1 MNSQIRRRQILLPAL
16 LMVVSMTLTH
26 AQTGATKTGYAPV
39 NGINLYYETHGTG
52 DPLVILHGGLGS
64 TESIADLIS
73 QFSKYRQVIAVD
85 LYGHGHTALTGRPMT
100 IENMGDDIAALVKYL
115 HIEKVDILGYS
126 LGAATALQTTIRHPE
141 LVKKLVVVSTPF
153 KRTGWYPEGL
163 AAMDQMGPATAEMMK
178 PSPLY
183 QTYARIA
190 PRPEDWPVL
199 VTKIAEML
207 RKDYDRSQQV
217 AAIQVPTMLVFG
229 DADAVPPA
237 HAAEFFALLGG
248 GKKDAGWDNSGLTK
262 NRLAILPGVTHY
274 NITSSPLLFPAVAP
288 FLDIPAPK

>member
-1 MNSQIRRRQILLPAL
+1 MTQMNNA
-16 LMVVSMTLTH
+16 
-26 AQTGATKTGYAPV
+26 KTGYAPV
-39 NGINLYYETHGTG
+39 NGINLYYEIHGSG
-52 DPLVILHGGLGS
+52 DPLVMLHGGLGS
-64 TESIADLIS
+64 TAMLADLPA
-73 QFSKYRQVIAVD
+73 QFSKHRQVIAVD
-85 LYGHGHTALTGRPMT
+85 LYGHGHTALTDRPFT
-100 IENMGDDIAALVKYL
+100 IENMADDIAALLQHL
-115 HIEKVDILGYS
+115 HIEKADILGYS
-126 LGAATALQTTIRHPE
+126 LGAGTALQMTIRHPE
-141 LVKKLVVVSTPF
+141 LVKKLVVISTPF
-153 KRTGWYPEGL
+153 KRSAWFPEVR

-178 PSPLY
+178 PSPIY

-199 VTKIAEML
+199 VTKIADSI

-217 AAIQVPTMLVFG
+217 ADIQAPTMLVFG

-274 NITSSPLLFPAVAP
+274 NMLSSPLLFPAVAP
-288 FLDIPAPK
+288 FLGISLTES